1 VPGLDSAGQRPEAH
15 PTRPPLRTSATAA
28 LLAAALL
35 AGCATARG
43 TPDGAAPD
51 PAASGP
57 ATTWERLEPL
67 GPLATALLFHQRAD
81 VPYPEEQL
89 AASLPGVCRVADAE
103 ARQVALDGAWER
115 LRQADRAARA
125 RRRWLVSMPI
135 ALGGYDLRRAGFPTG
150 VGRDGGPRYD
160 RLQFC
165 GQEGLSYGVDLVN
178 WRAFDLVP
186 VPEDRARA
194 FVRANMQRQVDL
206 DLEVEPVGAEAG
218 PTRVVLFRILRLR
231 VRDSVGGDVLGEAGS
246 R

>member
-1 VPGLDSAGQRPEAH
+1 
-15 PTRPPLRTSATAA
+15 LRTHAFALAA
-28 LLAAALL
+28 LLAT
-35 AGCATARG
+35 GCAAAGRG
-43 TPDGAAPD
+43 AAPDGAAPA
-51 PAASGP
+51 PGGHGAATP
-57 ATTWERLEPL
+57 WDRLEPL

-81 VPYPEEQL
+81 VPYPEEAL

-103 ARQVALDGAWER
+103 ARQEALDGAWER
-115 LRQADRAARA
+115 LRQADRAARE

-135 ALGGYDLRRAGFPTG
+135 ALGGYDLRRGGFPTG
-150 VGRDGGPRYD
+150 VGRDGGPRYG

-178 WRAFDLVP
+178 WKAFDLVP
-186 VPEDRARA
+186 VAEERARA

-218 PTRVVLFRILRLR
+218 PTRVVLFRVVRLR
-231 VRDSVGGDVLGEAGS
+231 VRDAVGGEVLGEVAA